1 MALKKQSIRSNM
13 HITANGE
20 PISKDELITLSLL
33 WTEKQEN
40 AFKKFLKQGVFRFKI
55 NKVTFQIDLDSPID
69 LNSKGEKPGPIIK
82 IPGERTF

>member
-1 MALKKQSIRSNM
+1 MTLKKQSIRKNM

-20 PISKDELITLSLL
+20 PISKEDLITMSEL
-33 WTEKQEN
+33 WTERQEN

-55 NKVTFQIDLDSPID
+55 NKVTFQIELDMPVD

-82 IPGERTF
+82 ISGERSF